1 MRKFKLRLLPG
12 LYTILQLQNDSGLC
26 DYLSL
31 KPFLSITRTGDEIS
45 VVCRQEDVPTG
56 FNGKASMDW
65 RALEVAGPLRFDE
78 SAVLST
84 LLQPLAMAGISVFTI
99 STYNTDY
106 IFVSKSAIALTVA
119 TLQNSGHEIQV
130 NSE

>member
-1 MRKFKLRLLPG
+1 MRKFRLHVLPG
-12 LYTILQLQNDSGLC
+12 LYTILQLQNDSGLH

-31 KPFLSITRTGDEIS
+31 QPFFSITRSGAEIS
-45 VVCRQEDVPTG
+45 VVCRQDDVPTG
-56 FNGKASMDW
+56 LDGKVSTDW
-65 RALEVAGPLRFDE
+65 RALEVAGPLQFDE
-78 SAVLST
+78 TAVLST
-84 LLQPLAMAGISVFTI
+84 LLHPLAIAGISVFTV

-106 IFVSKSAIALTVA
+106 IFVRKSAIALTIE